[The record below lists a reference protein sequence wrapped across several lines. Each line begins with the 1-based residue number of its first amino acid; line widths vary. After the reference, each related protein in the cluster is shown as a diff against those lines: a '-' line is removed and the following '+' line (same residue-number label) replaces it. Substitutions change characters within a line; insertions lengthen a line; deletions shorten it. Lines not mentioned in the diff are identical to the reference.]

1 MLINKQKPRNK
12 QPNKDRL
19 HLNFFWLAG
28 WYLVPEE
35 FKERMRINR
44 ETFDFILEW
53 IAQLIHKDPTYIAS
67 NPIQDHRQLGLTIY
81 RLTHGCLF
89 KVIME
94 IFGFPHYLTTETFNN
109 VIQCMVLTLYD
120 EFICLQRTEADWANE
135 CKGFIKNNEFPCVE
149 A

>member
-12 QPNKDRL
+12 QPNKDHL
-19 HLNFFWLAG
+19 HLIFFWLAG

-94 IFGFPHYLTTETFNN
+94 IFGFPIFW
-109 VIQCMVLTLYD
+109 
-120 EFICLQRTEADWANE
+120 LQRHLIMSFNAWYSPYTMNLFAYKEQKQTGQTNV
-135 CKGFIKNNEFPCVE
+135 KVS
-149 A
+149 